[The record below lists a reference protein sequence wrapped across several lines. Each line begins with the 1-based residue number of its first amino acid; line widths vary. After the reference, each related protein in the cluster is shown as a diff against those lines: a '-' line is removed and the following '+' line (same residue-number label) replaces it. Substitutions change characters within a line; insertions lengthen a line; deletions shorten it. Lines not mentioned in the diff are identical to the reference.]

1 MIGIAMNRQTYQAKT
16 GQVAQNWLLVDASG
30 QTLGRLSSKLAT
42 IIMGKH
48 KPEYTPQTD
57 VGDFVVIINADKIRL
72 TGNKADNK
80 IFMTYSGYPGGE
92 KRTTYRTMLE
102 KKPELLLERAVRRM
116 LPRNKLARHMLDK
129 LKIYRGTEH
138 PHQAQ
143 QPQPLAL

>member
-1 MIGIAMNRQTYQAKT
+1 MNRQTYQAKT

>member
-1 MIGIAMNRQTYQAKT
+1 MNRQTYQAKT
-16 GQVAQNWLLVDASG
+16 GQVPQNWLLVDASG